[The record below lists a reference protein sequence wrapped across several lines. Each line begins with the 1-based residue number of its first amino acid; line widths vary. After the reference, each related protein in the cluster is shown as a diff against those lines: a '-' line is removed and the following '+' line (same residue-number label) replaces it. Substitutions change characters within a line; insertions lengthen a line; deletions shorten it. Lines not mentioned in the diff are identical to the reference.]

1 MSPPFSGL
9 MLAHQTNSTELN
21 ARLPTH
27 DRSEKPNK
35 SVHDYASENLVV
47 MVMWKKLVEMSSSMH
62 DSQKCSEFGVIMS
75 PLALVLEKTHYFNS
89 SHSV

>member
-9 MLAHQTNSTELN
+9 ILAHQTNSTELN

-27 DRSEKPNK
+27 DRPEKPN
-35 SVHDYASENLVV
+35 DYASENLVV